1 MTTQTTKYHE
11 LADELFDI
19 QQELLELLDRAR
31 RLIRQAPVITY
42 QRADAYWLA
51 HAVMAITRD
60 HQLLGGSMMTMDETV
75 AEIVEAAK
83 AEADEVGAI

>member
-19 QQELLELLDRAR
+19 QQELLDLLDRAR
-31 RLIRQAPVITY
+31 GLIRQAPEMTY

-60 HQLLGGSMMTMDETV
+60 HQYLGGSMVTMDETI
-75 AEIVEAAK
+75 AEIVAAAK
-83 AEADEVGAI
+83 AEADEVAAT